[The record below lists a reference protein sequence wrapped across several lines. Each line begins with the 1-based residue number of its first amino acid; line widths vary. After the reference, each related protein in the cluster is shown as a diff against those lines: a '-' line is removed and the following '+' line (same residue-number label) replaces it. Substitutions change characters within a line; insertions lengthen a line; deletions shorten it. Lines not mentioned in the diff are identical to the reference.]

1 MRPDYKE
8 KRLTTKNRWNGWR
21 ENAQKRNKSERKGRE
36 ENDREQN
43 EQDVRAG
50 VFTIVAE
57 RLMAPP
63 RGEQTGL
70 IPERNVQSGPLK

>member
-1 MRPDYKE
+1 MH
-8 KRLTTKNRWNGWR
+8 KRETNANG
-21 ENAQKRNKSERKGRE
+21 KGRE

-70 IPERNVQSGPLK
+70 IPERNVQPGPLK